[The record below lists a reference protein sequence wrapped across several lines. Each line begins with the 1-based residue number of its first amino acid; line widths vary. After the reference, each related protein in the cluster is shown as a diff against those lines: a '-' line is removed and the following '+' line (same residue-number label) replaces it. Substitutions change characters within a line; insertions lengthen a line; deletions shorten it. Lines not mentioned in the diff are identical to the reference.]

1 MARQYLVAA
10 LLYQLEDESLASAKV
25 GLEQSSI
32 LVLSIDAVLEGASY
46 EELEKVVISDDK
58 EKFFQFGA
66 QLPPQKKEEQMVFLR
81 KNIDV
86 FAQSAYEALGVDPN
100 LICHHL
106 NVNLVVITK
115 KKPPWRSSKKHFEA
129 VKEELLKLNQ
139 ARAIKEVFY
148 LEWLANTV
156 MVKKKSGK
164 WRVCVDFIDLN
175 KAYLKEPFLMPR
187 IDQLVDATI
196 GHHQMS
202 FLDTF

>member
-10 LLYQLEDESLASAKV
+10 ILYQLEDESLASAKV
-25 GLEQSSI
+25 GLQQSRI

-86 FAQSAYEALGVDPN
+86 FAQSAYEAPGVDPN

-115 KKPPWRSSKKHFEA
+115 KKPPWRSSKKHSEA

-156 MVKKKSGK
+156 MVKKKNEK
-164 WRVCVDFIDLN
+164 WRVCVDFTDLN
-175 KAYLKEPFLMPR
+175 KACPR
-187 IDQLVDATI
+187 SLPYAYCLGQTSWWMRLQAIL
-196 GHHQMS
+196 G
-202 FLDTF
+202 